1 MATRV
6 GVLDGGG
13 PKDSENTLNSFLT
26 KCGEKVFWQIGTD
39 IYSVSLK
46 LLWHDKDMK
55 TFIENFY
62 RLMGGNSGKDD
73 SQVCSRDTSAE
84 GQCSERPGNVH
95 GMRKC
100 ETVNAFSGLSSNRYV
115 ICGTEFIHKMY

>member
-1 MATRV
+1 
-6 GVLDGGG
+6 
-13 PKDSENTLNSFLT
+13 
-26 KCGEKVFWQIGTD
+26 
-39 IYSVSLK
+39 
-46 LLWHDKDMK
+46 
-55 TFIENFY
+55 
-62 RLMGGNSGKDD
+62 MGGNSGKDD

-115 ICGTEFIHKMY
+115 ICETAFIYKIYKHAFP